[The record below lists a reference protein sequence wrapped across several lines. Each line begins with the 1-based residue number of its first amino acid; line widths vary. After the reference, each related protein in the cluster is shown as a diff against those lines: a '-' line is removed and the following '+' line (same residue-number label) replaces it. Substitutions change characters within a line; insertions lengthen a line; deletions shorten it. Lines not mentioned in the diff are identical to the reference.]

1 MSEHADADGI
11 VSRAKDEVAKAM
23 EKAMTNQ
30 GKDADYEEV
39 VEYIDPIQDPYG
51 KAIKYL
57 EQHNILQLFQVS
69 FIFTFHPPCTI
80 YILCPPPPPP
90 LPPPPQSINNQI
102 RK

>member
-57 EQHNILQLFQVS
+57 EQHNILQLFQSLTTDIVYNK
-69 FIFTFHPPCTI
+69 PED
-80 YILCPPPPPP
+80 P
-90 LPPPPQSINNQI
+90 LGYMLKEIEKMKKNG
-102 RK
+102 